1 MKNKNLIVGA
11 AVCGSLSFGLIGAVF
26 YALCATI
33 FLKVS
38 GK

>member
-11 AVCGSLSFGLIGAVF
+11 AVCGSLPFGLIGAVF
-26 YALCATI
+26 YALCAAI
-33 FLKVS
+33 YLKAS